1 MWPLV
6 VLGAAAWYLSR
17 PQRNPDWITVEGKH
31 IPLRHG
37 DGRSN
42 DPTPYD
48 PARVGETGTA
58 RATRTA
64 ASPGFEAPES
74 EAELRGEAKRLYA
87 RYKQV
92 HAEFDKASREAD
104 EASQRAA
111 DHNNRSFDDEKTVAA
126 LTENAV
132 AAQNKVAE
140 LVADAVGT
148 IHPSLYKTLEISVR
162 RDGQIA
168 TYPYVSGRD
177 VMDANNAAQLVPD
190 LQAWQKALTQ
200 AIGKSDA
207 QLAVAMGLI
216 PEATFR
222 GAELRKD
229 LERTRDKIPAIIKA
243 ARTAITAATKAREAK
258 ENQREWGKGEAV
270 EASAAAWKRRDAL
283 SNEVRD
289 AEIRL
294 EELTGHRVYN
304 GEIHFESRASRDYR
318 VRAEA
323 ARQAEARARADEQI
337 RLRQQAAAEKQ
348 RIDNATAQAAQAFQ
362 AELRREREKEDQKR
376 EAMAVAREARL
387 ARATAKDLERLVAQ
401 ANDLASKYNAQVNV
415 ARQWTEYA
423 ERSGGGLTQR
433 GNFEYTSA
441 MKKANVAASKA
452 REYETRYREL
462 ERAIAAIK
470 RGGR

>member
-1 MWPLV
+1 MTPRAS
-6 VLGAAAWYLSR
+6 GR
-17 PQRNPDWITVEGKH
+17 PAP
-31 IPLRHG
+31 
-37 DGRSN
+37 
-42 DPTPYD
+42 
-48 PARVGETGTA
+48 A

-64 ASPGFEAPES
+64 ASPGFEAPEF

-87 RYKQV
+87 RYKQA
-92 HAEFDKASREAD
+92 HAEFEKASREAD

-111 DHNNRSFDDEKTVAA
+111 DHNNGSFEDEKTVAT
-126 LTENAV
+126 LTNKAV
-132 AAQNKVAE
+132 AAQNTVAD
-140 LVADAVGT
+140 LVADAVGL
-148 IHPSLYKTLEISVR
+148 IRPSLYETLDIRVR
-162 RDGQIA
+162 RESSALSRGGVRHGQIA

-177 VMDANNAAQLVPD
+177 VMDADNAAQLVPD

-258 ENQREWGKGEAV
+258 ETQREYGRGEAV

-294 EELTGHRVYN
+294 EQLTGHRVYN
-304 GEIHFESRASRDYR
+304 GEIRFESRADRDYR

-323 ARQAEARARADEQI
+323 ARQAEMRARADAEVK
-337 RLRQQAAAEKQ
+337 RREQAAAESE
-348 RIDNATAQAAQAFQ
+348 RIHRANAQARETFEAQAETR
-362 AELRREREKEDQKR
+362 ARGGRPEARRTV
-376 EAMAVAREARL
+376 AAREARL
-387 ARATAKDLERLVAQ
+387 ARATAKDVERLKAQ
-401 ANDLASKYNAQVNV
+401 ADDFAAKHNAQVDL

-423 ERSGGGLTQR
+423 QRSGGGLTQR
-433 GNFEYTSA
+433 GNLEYTSA
-441 MKKANVAASKA
+441 MKKANDAAAKA

-462 ERAIAAIK
+462 ERAIAAIER
-470 RGGR
+470 RGA